1 MTAPAIRLRKVS
13 RVIDERQV
21 LRDVDLEISDGE
33 FVCLIGANGA
43 GKTTLLNLLA
53 ALSTPTSGT
62 IELFGKPMTPSV
74 VDLRSRIG
82 LIGHQPMLYRDLS
95 ARENLNFFA
104 RLYALADPERSA
116 DRMIR
121 MVGLADRAAEPIR
134 NFSRGMTQR
143 LSVGRALLH
152 NPSLILAD
160 EPFTGLDAPSIES
173 LEILFGQLHDAGKT
187 IVMVNHDIAQSL
199 RIAERAIVLR
209 HGSIAIDQPTHRLYA
224 RELLSEVM

>member
-1 MTAPAIRLRKVS
+1 LTEPAIRLRKVS
-13 RVIDERQV
+13 RTIDARQV
-21 LRDVDLEISDGE
+21 LRDVDLEINEGE

-43 GKTTLLNLLA
+43 GKTTLLNMLA
-53 ALSTPTSGT
+53 ALATPTSGS
-62 IELFGKPMTPSV
+62 IELFGKPLTLSATE
-74 VDLRSRIG
+74 LRSRIG

-95 ARENLNFFA
+95 ARENLGFFA
-104 RLYALADPERSA
+104 RLYAIADPDRNVERML
-116 DRMIR
+116 RMI
-121 MVGLADRAAEPIR
+121 GLADRAVEPVR
-134 NFSRGMTQR
+134 NFSRGMIQR

-173 LEILFGQLHDAGKT
+173 LEVLFGQLRDAGKT

-224 RELLSEVM
+224 RELLSEVT